1 LKEVIGGSA
10 DLVAFI
16 SHILHSKKQSEF
28 ERYEVTIHWLKYY
41 IGTELLI
48 ENPTQNM
55 PSIYLFWLEWGS
67 TGGLSSTE
75 IRLANDIYPW
85 KKQTKN
91 QHLHHFNRV
100 ISKKQPTKKSFLM
113 GRQGRDGGEL
123 HAYGLRSGISH
134 LKQKLI

>member
-1 LKEVIGGSA
+1 
-10 DLVAFI
+10 
-16 SHILHSKKQSEF
+16 
-28 ERYEVTIHWLKYY
+28 
-41 IGTELLI
+41 
-48 ENPTQNM
+48 M

-91 QHLHHFNRV
+91 QLLHHFNRI